1 MPLLTGQPRVSS
13 ARAAWRRRGGSTGPR
28 AQERLGKREREGRR
42 ESELRR
48 FGDAARPP
56 PLLRDEPP
64 SELEKE
70 GRRATALHSSCGGS
84 RDAATCAHHCRTSSA
99 RSSPQSPP
107 NVVASS
113 SKSGTTRPSRGPA
126 RGHSAALQPA
136 TSDATSSAI
145 SRAPGLWREKA
156 RTSRPPCSLAASRA
170 SVCKYSAS
178 LPSEMPEM
186 PPRPPFPPPSLPPAA
201 ASSPEARL
209 LCHSPLV
216 HLEAP
221 PPLPGAGRVS
231 LGAGRERRPA
241 PAEEAPNDR

>member
-1 MPLLTGQPRVSS
+1 MPLLTEQPRVSS
-13 ARAAWRRRGGSTGPR
+13 ARAAWSRRGGSTGPR

-70 GRRATALHSSCGGS
+70 LHSSCGGS

-113 SKSGTTRPSRGPA
+113 SKSGTTRPSSGPA
-126 RGHSAALQPA
+126 RGHSSALQPA

-186 PPRPPFPPPSLPPAA
+186 PPRP
-201 ASSPEARL
+201 
-209 LCHSPLV
+209 
-216 HLEAP
+216 
-221 PPLPGAGRVS
+221 GAG
-231 LGAGRERRPA
+231 GGRRPA
-241 PAEEAPNDR
+241 PAEEAPNER